1 MFTAKQVET
10 LVAWFMM
17 MSEGGRAVSGFQRDL
32 VGKIN
37 KTWSLNVGGV
47 GWRSGE
53 EGWEQKS
60 LKQTNLQVGS
70 PV

>member
-1 MFTAKQVET
+1 
-10 LVAWFMM
+10 MM

-37 KTWSLNVGGV
+37 KTWSLNVGEV
-47 GWRSGE
+47 AWRSGE

-60 LKQTNLQVGS
+60 LKQTNPQVGS